1 MFIDEALMAAQE
13 FDLLVIGGGPGG
25 YTAAIRAAQLK
36 MKTGIVE
43 RDRLGG
49 VCLNWGCIPTKA
61 LLRNAELLQAFRKG
75 GEWGI
80 SFDNLR
86 VDFGAVIRRSRG
98 VADRVSKGVEFLMKK
113 NGITH
118 MRGSARIVAPGTV
131 EIAGESTEE
140 VRARHIVLATGARPR
155 TIPGVAIDRKR
166 VITSTEAM
174 TLSSQP
180 ASMIIIGA
188 GAIGVEFA
196 YFYNALGTKVTV
208 VEMLPGIL
216 PVEDRELTRQLESS
230 LRKQGITIM
239 TGATV
244 ERVTPGPK
252 DVKVVVSAGG
262 AKEELAG
269 EVALMAIGVQ
279 GNVENLGLEQL
290 GVTASGGRIPVD
302 ASYRTTVSGLYAV
315 GDVIGPPWLAH
326 VASAE
331 GVHCVEAIAGLN
343 PDPIDYSS
351 IPGCTY
357 CQPQVASVGL
367 TEEKARAN
375 GHDLAIGKCPFRPL
389 GKAMAIG
396 ESEGMVKLIFDA
408 KYGELLGAHI
418 LGSEATELIAELV
431 IAKRLGTTGKDLFRT
446 VHAHPTLSEA
456 VMEAAGAA
464 YGEAVNI

>member
-1 MFIDEALMAAQE
+1 MAAEE
-13 FDLLVIGGGPGG
+13 FDVLVIGGGPGG

-61 LLRNAELLQAFRKG
+61 LIRNAELLQAFRKG

-98 VADRVSKGVEFLMKK
+98 IADRVSKGVEYLMKK
-113 NGITH
+113 NAIEH
-118 MRGSARIVAPGTV
+118 IPGSARLIGRDSV
-131 EIAGESTEE
+131 EIAAAGSSPAR
-140 VRARHIVLATGARPR
+140 VRAKHIILATGARPR
-155 TIPGVAIDRKR
+155 TIPGVAIDRQR
-166 VITSTEAM
+166 VISSTEAM
-174 TLSSQP
+174 ALGSRPSS
-180 ASMIIIGA
+180 MVIIGA
-188 GAIGVEFA
+188 GAIGIEFA
-196 YFYNALGTKVTV
+196 YFYNALGTTVTV

-216 PVEDRELTRQLESS
+216 PIEDRELTKQLESS
-230 LRKQGITIM
+230 LKKQGISIL

-244 ERVTPGPK
+244 ERVTPGGS
-252 DVKVVVSAGG
+252 DVRVAVSV
-262 AKEELAG
+262 AG
-269 EVALMAIGVQ
+269 ERRELVGDVALMAVGVQ
-279 GNVENLGLEQL
+279 GNVEGLGLEQL
-290 GVTASGGRIPVD
+290 GVSVAGGRIPVD
-302 ASYRTTVSGLYAV
+302 ASYRTGVVGVYAV

-331 GVHCVEAIAGLN
+331 GIHCVEAIAGLN
-343 PDPIDYSS
+343 PDPVDYGS

-357 CQPQVASVGL
+357 CQPQLASVGL
-367 TEEKARAN
+367 TEEEARAK
-375 GHDLAIGKCPFRPL
+375 GHELKIGKCPFRPL

-396 ESEGMVKLIFDA
+396 ESEGLVKLIFDA

-418 LGSEATELIAELV
+418 LGSEATEMIAELV
-431 IAKRLGTTGKDLFRT
+431 VAKRLGTTGKDLFRAI
-446 VHAHPTLSEA
+446 HAHPTLSEA

-464 YGEAVNI
+464 YGEAINI